1 VKHVFI
7 AACLLLVS
15 SLQVAHAGVVVGG
28 TRLVFKGAVKDTSI
42 GLENTDKS
50 AFLVQAWVEDEK
62 GGDAQSV
69 FLVTPPLFKM
79 APESASLLR
88 VIKIGNLPED
98 RESLFWLNVRSIPS
112 VKSGVDANQ
121 LTLSVQSRMKLI
133 YRPQALLANTVDAMA
148 AGLQWHCRGA
158 SLGVSN
164 PTKYYMNFASVKVS
178 GVEIK
183 TPGWVAPGESKTFAG
198 AVSGTACEVK
208 WQVIND
214 YGSAGQVHANTAL
227 KGNG

>member
-1 VKHVFI
+1 
-7 AACLLLVS
+7 
-15 SLQVAHAGVVVGG
+15 
-28 TRLVFKGAVKDTSI
+28 
-42 GLENTDKS
+42 
-50 AFLVQAWVEDEK
+50 K

-133 YRPQALLANTVDAMA
+133 YRPQALLANTVDA
-148 AGLQWHCRGA
+148 
-158 SLGVSN
+158 
-164 PTKYYMNFASVKVS
+164 
-178 GVEIK
+178 
-183 TPGWVAPGESKTFAG
+183 
-198 AVSGTACEVK
+198 
-208 WQVIND
+208 
-214 YGSAGQVHANTAL
+214 
-227 KGNG
+227 